1 MRTLCSRMSGNRL
14 AEGHYCI
21 PKWFSAAQID
31 KHIRYR
37 LDAEFIK
44 SRHQDIPNHVRGLG
58 KEASQTDRADWQ
70 DQQEP
75 YRILSFLS
83 DKALNIIPLGKKDE
97 AKRYLSSI
105 VQDYPNS
112 SEAKRAKNSLAKLK

>member
-1 MRTLCSRMSGNRL
+1 MQNPALMRTLCGRMSGNRL

-83 DKALNIIPLGKKDE
+83 DKALNIIPLFIFNLVAHANPSTIASK
-97 AKRYLSSI
+97 
-105 VQDYPNS
+105 
-112 SEAKRAKNSLAKLK
+112 